1 MFGMRARGTLETA
14 KVVRAADRA
23 NFTNLT
29 HAAAAIRLTARRS
42 IKKAPKVGG
51 RDAQGRFRSSGKTQP
66 SPPGKP
72 PRTRKGQIKRAI
84 LYAVERSGARTGNN
98 ASSRGRYARGPSRV
112 LRDNASPGTG
122 CRAFIGPTYEAMGMS
137 ASAHEFG
144 GRFRGQRY
152 RARPFMGPA
161 LKENVPRLPKMW
173 AGSVR

>member
-1 MFGMRARGTLETA
+1 MIGIRAWSRFNGA
-14 KVVRAADRA
+14 KVRKATNRAT
-23 NFTNLT
+23 FENLT

-42 IKKAPKVGG
+42 IKKAPKARG
-51 RDAQGRFRSSGKTQP
+51 RDAQGRFRGGGKTQP

-72 PRTRKGQIKRAI
+72 PHTRKGQIKRAI
-84 LYAVERSGARTGNN
+84 LYSVERKAG
-98 ASSRGRYARGPSRV
+98 
-112 LRDNASPGTG
+112 
-122 CRAFIGPTYEAMGMS
+122 RAFIGPTYEAMGMS

-161 LKENVPRLPKMW
+161 LKENVPRLPRMW

>member
-1 MFGMRARGTLETA
+1 MIDMTAHSTFRGG
-14 KVVRAADRA
+14 KVKDAAARA

-42 IKKAPKVGG
+42 IKKAPKGQG
-51 RDAQGRFRSSGKTQP
+51 SDDKGRFTSARQNRP

-72 PRTRKGQIKRAI
+72 PHTRKGQIKRAI
-84 LYAVERSGARTGNN
+84 LYAVERKVG
-98 ASSRGRYARGPSRV
+98 
-112 LRDNASPGTG
+112 
-122 CRAFIGPTYEAMGMS
+122 RAFIGPTHEAMGMS
-137 ASAHEFG
+137 AGAHEFG

-161 LKENVPRLPKMW
+161 LKENVPRLPRLW

>member
-1 MFGMRARGTLETA
+1 MIGMTAHSTFRGG
-14 KVVRAADRA
+14 KVKDAAARA

-42 IKKAPKVGG
+42 IKKAPKARG
-51 RDAQGRFRSSGKTQP
+51 REAQGRFRSAGKTQP

-72 PRTRKGQIKRAI
+72 PHTRKGQIKRAI
-84 LYAVERSGARTGNN
+84 LYSVERKAG
-98 ASSRGRYARGPSRV
+98 
-112 LRDNASPGTG
+112 
-122 CRAFIGPTYEAMGMS
+122 RAFIGPTYEAMGMS

-161 LKENVPRLPKMW
+161 LKENVPRLPRLW